1 MYSRSKYRK
10 HKAANTSAQIIYK
23 MTKTVELFY
32 RELGE
37 GQPLV
42 ILHGLF
48 GSSDNWY
55 SLSKQ
60 LAEHFKVYVVDQRNH
75 GQSPHTT
82 VHDYVALTDD
92 LNHFLDSHK
101 IVKPVVIG
109 HSMGG
114 KTAMNFAI
122 AHPDKLSKLIVVDI
136 VPKSYP
142 VHHDTILD
150 GLKAIDLKEL
160 KSRGDADRMLSEYV
174 PEPEVRQFLLK
185 NLGRDSEQKFEW
197 RINIPV
203 LESHIEDM
211 GASLQF
217 EGKYEGPT
225 LFILGS
231 KSNYFKSGDEVVIR
245 KYFPSAELRMM
256 ETGHWVQAQQPDIFL
271 QNVLQFT
278 QSPA

>member
-1 MYSRSKYRK
+1 MAKP
-10 HKAANTSAQIIYK
+10 
-23 MTKTVELFY
+23 VELFY

-37 GQPLV
+37 GPPLV

-60 LAEHFKVYVVDQRNH
+60 FAEHFKVYVVDQRNH
-75 GQSPHTT
+75 GQSPHTAA
-82 VHDYVALTDD
+82 HDYVALTDD
-92 LNHFLDSHK
+92 LNYFLDSHQIK
-101 IVKPVVIG
+101 NPIVIG

-114 KTAMNFAI
+114 KTAMNFAV

-142 VHHDTILD
+142 VHHDKILD
-150 GLKAIDLKEL
+150 GLNAIDLKEL
-160 KSRGDADRMLSEYV
+160 KSRGDADKILSRFV
-174 PEPEVRQFLLK
+174 PESDVRQFLLK

-211 GASLQF
+211 GASPQYD
-217 EGKYEGPT
+217 GRYDGPT

-231 KSNYFKSGDEVVIR
+231 KSNYFKSGDEVTIH
-245 KYFPSAELRMM
+245 KFFPTAKLKMM
-256 ETGHWVQAQQPDIFL
+256 ETGHWVQAEQPDTFL
-271 QNVLQFT
+271 QNVLQFI
-278 QSPA
+278 QLPA